1 MKDAVK
7 AGFIGCGNMGGVLA
21 AVAAKALQLNI
32 GASDEKPG
40 VSTVSGSTVYAAD
53 HNAYKVSNL
62 VEAFGCTASDAA
74 QIASECRMIFLGV
87 KPQVLD
93 KACAEIKDILAERKD
108 RFCVVSM
115 AAGVKLSALSAML
128 GDVPII
134 RIMPN
139 TPCAVGAGVILY
151 SRGGSAS
158 DEDVTILMDLMRPA
172 GIISEMEEKKL
183 DMGSAL
189 TGCGPAFVYMFIDAL
204 IDGAV
209 RTGLPRTDAK
219 RFAVQTVLGSALMCA
234 QNGSVEPSKLKAD
247 VCSPAG
253 STIEG
258 VAVLEDYS
266 LHAAVMEALKAS
278 YERTLELGK

>member
-1 MKDAVK
+1 MEKNIK

-21 AVAAKALQLNI
+21 AVAAKSLQLKN
-32 GASDEKPG
+32 GANAEDPDI
-40 VSTVSGSTVYAAD
+40 STISGNAVYAAD
-53 HNAYKVSNL
+53 HNAFKVDTL
-62 VEAFGCTASDAA
+62 AETFGCTPSSAS
-74 QIASECRMIFLGV
+74 QIAEECDVIFLGV

-93 KACAEIKDILAERKD
+93 KACAEIKDMLAKRKD
-108 RFCVVSM
+108 RFLVVSM
-115 AAGVKLSALSAML
+115 AAGVKLGALKAML

-151 SRGGSAS
+151 CRGELAS
-158 DEDVTILMDLMRPA
+158 DEDAVLLMDLMRPA
-172 GIISEMEEKKL
+172 GIISEMDEKKL

-209 RTGLPRTDAK
+209 RTGLPRQTAK
-219 RFAVQTVLGSALMCA
+219 RFAVQTVLGSAMMCA
-234 QNGSVEPSKLKAD
+234 QNGAEPAKLKAD

-258 VAVLEDYS
+258 VAVLEEYS
-266 LHAAVMEALKAS
+266 LHSGVMEALKAS
-278 YERTLELGK
+278 YDRTLELGK